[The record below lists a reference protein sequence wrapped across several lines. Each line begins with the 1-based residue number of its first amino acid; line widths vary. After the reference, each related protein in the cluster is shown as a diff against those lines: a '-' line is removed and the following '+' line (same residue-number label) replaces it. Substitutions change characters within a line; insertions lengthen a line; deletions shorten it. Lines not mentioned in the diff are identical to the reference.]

1 MRKMLK
7 RFKPRRPSGRFTRVS
22 AVFLTMALSLAM
34 LMSGCNPLKIER
46 LDDATATEA
55 KIQTST
61 PAPTLTASVVWFP
74 PTSTPL
80 PLFTPTA
87 VPTEDRLSDLG
98 AELLRDAFSAKTGWQ
113 TARKTEGNITLSDTG
128 TLTFS
133 LPGYDASLTSYAS
146 KMAFYQ
152 DYYLSVEVTLSF
164 CSYHED
170 AYGLLFRVIDSDNYA
185 RLWINCM
192 GQTRIERRIGGKL
205 TPLNDWTANGKI
217 RPGAPQ
223 KFTLGLRADGSMI
236 ELYLNGTYQSEI
248 EDPAPESG
256 SVGFA
261 ARTSGMTPLTVSFSN
276 LSLRRLNR

>member
-1 MRKMLK
+1 MRI
-7 RFKPRRPSGRFTRVS
+7 
-22 AVFLTMALSLAM
+22 ALSPSKMRRWIGLFALIVCM
-34 LMSGCNPLKIER
+34 ISGCSPLKIER

-61 PAPTLTASVVWFP
+61 PAPTLTPSVVWFP
-74 PTSTPL
+74 PTATPL

-87 VPTEDRLSDLG
+87 VPTEDRLNDLG
-98 AELLRDAFSAKTGWQ
+98 GELLTDAFSSKMGWQ
-113 TARKTEGNITLSDTG
+113 TMRRTDGNITLSDTG
-128 TLTFS
+128 MLTFS
-133 LPGYDASLTSYAS
+133 LPGSDATLTTFAS

-152 DYYLSVEVTLSF
+152 DYYLSVDVTLSF
-164 CSYHED
+164 CTYNED

-223 KFTLGLRADGSMI
+223 KFTLGLRADGSTI
-236 ELYLNGTYQSEI
+236 ELYLNGAYQLEI

>member
-1 MRKMLK
+1 MRTLLITSKTL
-7 RFKPRRPSGRFTRVS
+7 RLLGLIVLLVCFIT
-22 AVFLTMALSLAM
+22 
-34 LMSGCNPLKIER
+34 GCSPLKIER

-61 PAPTLTASVVWFP
+61 PAPTLTPSIVWFP
-74 PTSTPL
+74 PTATPL

-98 AELLRDAFSAKTGWQ
+98 GEFLSDAFSSKTGWQ
-113 TARKTEGNITLSDTG
+113 TMRRTDGNITLSDTG
-128 TLTFS
+128 ILTFS
-133 LPGYDASLTSYAS
+133 LPGSDVTLTSFAD

-152 DYYLSVEVTLSF
+152 DYYLSVDVTLSF
-164 CSYHED
+164 CTYHED
-170 AYGLLFRVIDSDNYA
+170 AYGLLFRVVDSDNYA

-192 GQTRIERRIGGKL
+192 GQSKIERRIGGKL
-205 TPLNDWTANGKI
+205 TPLNDWEPNGKI

-223 KFTLGLRADGSMI
+223 KFTLGLRADGSKI
-236 ELYLNGTYQSEI
+236 EFYLNGAYQSEI

-256 SVGFA
+256 SIGFT

-276 LSLRRLNR
+276 LTLRKLRR